1 MTVQNT
7 TVKDIYVGNGATTKF
22 PITFQMTDHPEYIKV
37 YITGD
42 DSVAV
47 ETENFSVDLGAK
59 TVTYPA
65 NGDPLPDGHKITI
78 YRELP
83 LYQLMN
89 LVNQGP
95 FFAENIELSFDDLTF
110 ICQQLNE
117 KLNRTLS
124 AGIDVSNFNNTFPVK
139 AGMSFRIND
148 AGDGLVLTEDPA
160 RVLPLAKDVLE
171 QTKQVKESAVNET
184 TNIKN
189 TAIEELTAIKDAAV
203 NETTEI
209 KDEAVAAKN
218 TAVGAAAT
226 AAEDAVN
233 NVQTLLDEK
242 VAAAENA
249 KSAAVS
255 SAESALASKNAA
267 AASQSSAAASA
278 ETAQASAES
287 ASSSA
292 NAALASKN
300 AALTSENN
308 AKASE
313 TKSAKSEENAKAAET
328 AAENSKKS
336 ASDSASAASS
346 SAESALE
353 SKTLA
358 AASANSASASKTSA
372 ESSAESAASSA
383 TTATRQADRAQDI
396 ADSLEGL
403 AGITG
408 IATTDEAI
416 AGVVDNKAMTPL
428 KTKEAIEQGTNV
440 FTALNAFRANIIVSN
455 GTAAGSQGQIVLG
468 VKPRTATVQANII
481 SSTTG
486 ALNYNAT
493 ETTGHYFKIGNNI
506 ATTSITSNESETA
519 IFSHNAFEFARITNV
534 GVAKWLGN
542 ANTATKLETARTIN
556 GVAFDG
562 TQDITIEASGGGDV
576 TAAGDNNF
584 TGTNTFNKPITV
596 RDGALA
602 GIGGTIILGTKPN
615 SATTQAKINSTT
627 TGAMY
632 YTATEG
638 LGHFFNVGTA
648 AVATIG
654 GTATT
659 ATLDFLANSILK
671 YSTSSGLRVG
681 GGGTS
686 KIIGFYPEAADNT
699 AGMRLSNQ
707 AEAISTDYSVFSLQN
722 NHNINYANNAALQ
735 VGSFKFLEIDKTT
748 KDLAIMA
755 ETGGKI
761 TLTANAQ
768 GDNTATLDIEGNLS
782 IAQGIIVGSTTN
794 TGIYNG
800 VIRAGNVEN
809 CLYLAGTAEN
819 THFAEPNTGDNV
831 NYQAGANCYQ
841 INCSVNNPSS
851 FNMNISTMKFK
862 TSFTDEPHMW
872 KTLTI
877 FLSVGATVPAVT
889 WRFPTGSA
897 VYYPKGV
904 APTLTANAN
913 NIINV
918 IAIVD
923 YTGSFTIQ
931 VCDTVVLPYSG

>member
-124 AGIDVSNFNNTFPVK
+124 VGIDVSNFNNTFPVK

-218 TAVGAAAT
+218 TAVEAATT
-226 AAEDAVN
+226 AAEDAAQKTVEN
-233 NVQTLLDEK
+233 ITAEIDSK
-242 VAAAENA
+242 VAAAED
-249 KSAAVS
+249 
-255 SAESALASKNAA
+255 SKKAA
-267 AASQSSAAASA
+267 AQSASSAADSMAA
-278 ETAQASAES
+278 AQT
-287 ASSSA
+287 
-292 NAALASKN
+292 SK
-300 AALTSENN
+300 E
-308 AKASE
+308 
-313 TKSAKSEENAKAAET
+313 AAE
-328 AAENSKKS
+328 
-336 ASDSASAASS
+336 
-346 SAESALE
+346 
-353 SKTLA
+353 
-358 AASANSASASKTSA
+358 ASANSAS
-372 ESSAESAASSA
+372 SSA
-383 TTATRQADRAQDI
+383 TTATEQADRAQGI

-416 AGVVDNKAMTPL
+416 AGVVDTKAMTPL

-440 FTALNAFRANIIVSN
+440 FTALNTFRANIAVSS
-455 GTAAGSQGQIVLG
+455 GTTAGSQGQIILG
-468 VKPRTATVQANII
+468 NKPQSATVQANII

-486 ALNYNAT
+486 ALNYIAT
-493 ETTGHYFKIGNNI
+493 ENAGHYFRIGKNT
-506 ATTSITSNESETA
+506 ASTSITTNDSETA
-519 IFSHNAFEFARITNV
+519 ILSHNAFEFARITNV

-562 TQDITIEASGGGDV
+562 TKDITIY
-576 TAAGDNNF
+576 N
-584 TGTNTFNKPITV
+584 
-596 RDGALA
+596 
-602 GIGGTIILGTKPN
+602 
-615 SATTQAKINSTT
+615 
-627 TGAMY
+627 
-632 YTATEG
+632 TEG
-638 LGHFFNVGTA
+638 HLVFPNGAEFW
-648 AVATIG
+648 IG
-654 GTATT
+654 
-659 ATLDFLANSILK
+659 
-671 YSTSSGLRVG
+671 
-681 GGGTS
+681 
-686 KIIGFYPEAADNT
+686 
-699 AGMRLSNQ
+699 
-707 AEAISTDYSVFSLQN
+707 
-722 NHNINYANNAALQ
+722 
-735 VGSFKFLEIDKTT
+735 
-748 KDLAIMA
+748 
-755 ETGGKI
+755 
-761 TLTANAQ
+761 
-768 GDNTATLDIEGNLS
+768 
-782 IAQGIIVGSTTN
+782 
-794 TGIYNG
+794 
-800 VIRAGNVEN
+800 
-809 CLYLAGTAEN
+809 
-819 THFAEPNTGDNV
+819 
-831 NYQAGANCYQ
+831 
-841 INCSVNNPSS
+841 
-851 FNMNISTMKFK
+851 
-862 TSFTDEPHMW
+862 
-872 KTLTI
+872 
-877 FLSVGATVPAVT
+877 
-889 WRFPTGSA
+889 
-897 VYYPKGV
+897 
-904 APTLTANAN
+904 
-913 NIINV
+913 
-918 IAIVD
+918 
-923 YTGSFTIQ
+923 
-931 VCDTVVLPYSG
+931 

>member
-7 TVKDIYVGNGATTKF
+7 IVKDIYVGNGATTKF

-65 NGDPLPDGHKITI
+65 NGYPLPDGHKITI

-189 TAIEELTAIKDAAV
+189 TAIEELTAIKNAAV

-218 TAVGAAAT
+218 TAVKAAAT

-249 KSAAVS
+249 KSVAVS

-292 NAALASKN
+292 DAALASKN

-383 TTATRQADRAQDI
+383 TTATRQADRAQGI

-408 IATTDEAI
+408 IATTEEAI
-416 AGVVDNKAMTPL
+416 AGESDTKAMTPL
-428 KTKEAIEQGTNV
+428 KTKEAINEQTQNKADLVDGKVPKDQLPSSVYIPANSNLDLYLETGNYYSP
-440 FTALNAFRANIIVSN
+440 TDLEAATILNAPLKTSFFLYVDQATELNSNQVIIHYPFNGRVFVRLYYAGAWSEWSELGGANIGDIFYRPFLMPGYVKAN
-455 GTAAGSQGQIVLG
+455 G
-468 VKPRTATVQANII
+468 ATVI
-481 SSTTG
+481 
-486 ALNYNAT
+486 
-493 ETTGHYFKIGNNI
+493 
-506 ATTSITSNESETA
+506 
-519 IFSHNAFEFARITNV
+519 R
-534 GVAKWLGN
+534 
-542 ANTATKLETARTIN
+542 
-556 GVAFDG
+556 
-562 TQDITIEASGGGDV
+562 
-576 TAAGDNNF
+576 
-584 TGTNTFNKPITV
+584 
-596 RDGALA
+596 
-602 GIGGTIILGTKPN
+602 
-615 SATTQAKINSTT
+615 
-627 TGAMY
+627 
-632 YTATEG
+632 
-638 LGHFFNVGTA
+638 
-648 AVATIG
+648 
-654 GTATT
+654 
-659 ATLDFLANSILK
+659 
-671 YSTSSGLRVG
+671 
-681 GGGTS
+681 
-686 KIIGFYPEAADNT
+686 
-699 AGMRLSNQ
+699 
-707 AEAISTDYSVFSLQN
+707 TDYPNLVT
-722 NHNINYANNAALQ
+722 YANNNNLWTSDPYIEPWKFGVGDGNTTMILPNYLNRVLQGGDSPAVLAAGLPNIQ
-735 VGSFKFLEIDKTT
+735 G
-748 KDLAIMA
+748 
-755 ETGGKI
+755 
-761 TLTANAQ
+761 TLTGLAYRNNYYGVGTGVFSTSRSGGQSAL
-768 GDNTATLDIEGNLS
+768 TLD
-782 IAQGIIVGSTTN
+782 
-794 TGIYNG
+794 
-800 VIRAGNVEN
+800 
-809 CLYLAGTAEN
+809 
-819 THFAEPNTGDNV
+819 
-831 NYQAGANCYQ
+831 
-841 INCSVNNPSS
+841 
-851 FNMNISTMKFK
+851 
-862 TSFTDEPHMW
+862 
-872 KTLTI
+872 
-877 FLSVGATVPAVT
+877 
-889 WRFPTGSA
+889 
-897 VYYPKGV
+897 GV
-904 APTLTANAN
+904 ANDLINFNATN
-913 NIINV
+913 SNSIYGASNTV
-918 IAIVD
+918 QPPAIVLIPQIK
-923 YTGSFTIQ
+923 Y
-931 VCDTVVLPYSG
+931 

>member
-148 AGDGLVLTEDPA
+148 AGDELVLTEDPA

-300 AALTSENN
+300 AALASENN

-428 KTKEAIEQGTNV
+428 KTKKAIEQGTNV
-440 FTALNAFRANIIVSN
+440 FTALNTFRANIIVSN
-455 GTAAGSQGQIVLG
+455 GSAAGSSGNINFG
-468 VKPRTATVQANII
+468 ISPTNETVQARIGTDNLGGLFYRASTNQPHIFRVGTNNDVFVI
-481 SSTTG
+481 RDDDTKVAFSS
-486 ALNYNAT
+486 
-493 ETTGHYFKIGNNI
+493 NNI
-506 ATTSITSNESETA
+506 PFATVT
-519 IFSHNAFEFARITNV
+519 HN

-562 TQDITIEASGGGDV
+562 TKNIIVDSNPV
-576 TAAGDNNF
+576 
-584 TGTNTFNKPITV
+584 
-596 RDGALA
+596 
-602 GIGGTIILGTKPN
+602 GTII
-615 SATTQAKINSTT
+615 AVAY
-627 TGAMY
+627 TGVP
-632 YTATEG
+632 EG
-638 LGHFFNVGTA
+638 YMHCNGA
-648 AVATIG
+648 AVSR
-654 GTATT
+654 TT
-659 ATLDFLANSILK
+659 YANLF
-671 YSTSSGLRVG
+671 
-681 GGGTS
+681 S
-686 KIIGFYPEAADNT
+686 KIGTIYG
-699 AGMRLSNQ
+699 AG
-707 AEAISTDYSVFSLQN
+707 D
-722 NHNINYANNAALQ
+722 
-735 VGSFKFLEIDKTT
+735 
-748 KDLAIMA
+748 
-755 ETGGKI
+755 
-761 TLTANAQ
+761 
-768 GDNTATLDIEGNLS
+768 
-782 IAQGIIVGSTTN
+782 GSTTFNLPN
-794 TGIYNG
+794 TVARFLEGG
-800 VIRAGNVEN
+800 AG
-809 CLYLAGTAEN
+809 AGTYYEAGL
-819 THFAEPNTGDNV
+819 PNITG
-831 NYQAGANCYQ
+831 
-841 INCSVNNPSS
+841 
-851 FNMNISTMKFK
+851 NISAFK
-862 TSFTDEPHMW
+862 ASISGAFVGSNNTNRYDGWNDNEDEYAVSTSFDASRSNS
-872 KTLTI
+872 I
-877 FLSVGATVPAVT
+877 YGASTTVQPPAMT
-889 WRFPTGSA
+889 
-897 VYYPKGV
+897 
-904 APTLTANAN
+904 
-913 NIINV
+913 V
-918 IAIVD
+918 IYCIK
-923 YTGSFTIQ
+923 Y
-931 VCDTVVLPYSG
+931 

>member
-148 AGDGLVLTEDPA
+148 AGDELVLTEDPA

-218 TAVGAAAT
+218 TAVEAAAT

-313 TKSAKSEENAKAAET
+313 TKSAKSEENAKAAEI

-403 AGITG
+403 DGITG

-428 KTKEAIEQGTNV
+428 KTKEAIKAQVPIQT
-440 FTALNAFRANIIVSN
+440 IIDSIYIV
-455 GTAAGSQGQIVLG
+455 GQIVEYASNVNPNDLYPWQTWEQIKDVFTLASGDKYSIGQTGG
-468 VKPRTATVQANII
+468 VSTVTLTVAQIPEHIHTASVQNASLTGRINGSANSSNGYNNNPLSGSGVFSGSGAINGYGEGGEWNSGTATWAGLNFGGTHNHDI
-481 SSTTG
+481 SI
-486 ALNYNAT
+486 
-493 ETTGHYFKIGNNI
+493 ETTGGGEAHNNMPPYLVTI
-506 ATTSITSNESETA
+506 KWKRTA
-519 IFSHNAFEFARITNV
+519 
-534 GVAKWLGN
+534 
-542 ANTATKLETARTIN
+542 
-556 GVAFDG
+556 
-562 TQDITIEASGGGDV
+562 
-576 TAAGDNNF
+576 
-584 TGTNTFNKPITV
+584 
-596 RDGALA
+596 
-602 GIGGTIILGTKPN
+602 
-615 SATTQAKINSTT
+615 
-627 TGAMY
+627 
-632 YTATEG
+632 
-638 LGHFFNVGTA
+638 
-648 AVATIG
+648 
-654 GTATT
+654 
-659 ATLDFLANSILK
+659 
-671 YSTSSGLRVG
+671 
-681 GGGTS
+681 
-686 KIIGFYPEAADNT
+686 
-699 AGMRLSNQ
+699 
-707 AEAISTDYSVFSLQN
+707 
-722 NHNINYANNAALQ
+722 
-735 VGSFKFLEIDKTT
+735 
-748 KDLAIMA
+748 
-755 ETGGKI
+755 
-761 TLTANAQ
+761 
-768 GDNTATLDIEGNLS
+768 
-782 IAQGIIVGSTTN
+782 
-794 TGIYNG
+794 
-800 VIRAGNVEN
+800 
-809 CLYLAGTAEN
+809 
-819 THFAEPNTGDNV
+819 
-831 NYQAGANCYQ
+831 
-841 INCSVNNPSS
+841 
-851 FNMNISTMKFK
+851 
-862 TSFTDEPHMW
+862 
-872 KTLTI
+872 
-877 FLSVGATVPAVT
+877 
-889 WRFPTGSA
+889 
-897 VYYPKGV
+897 
-904 APTLTANAN
+904 
-913 NIINV
+913 
-918 IAIVD
+918 
-923 YTGSFTIQ
+923 
-931 VCDTVVLPYSG
+931 

>member
-65 NGDPLPDGHKITI
+65 NGDPLPEGHKITI

-95 FFAENIELSFDDLTF
+95 FFAENIELSFDDLIF

-218 TAVGAAAT
+218 TAVEAAAT

-383 TTATRQADRAQDI
+383 TTATREADRAQDI

-486 ALNYNAT
+486 ALKYNAT
-493 ETTGHYFKIGNNI
+493 ETTGHYFKIGKNI

-519 IFSHNAFEFARITNV
+519 IFSHNDFEFARITNV

-542 ANTATKLETARTIN
+542 ANTATKLETSRTIN

-562 TQDITIEASGGGDV
+562 TKDIIVDSNPV
-576 TAAGDNNF
+576 
-584 TGTNTFNKPITV
+584 
-596 RDGALA
+596 
-602 GIGGTIILGTKPN
+602 GTII
-615 SATTQAKINSTT
+615 AVAY
-627 TGAMY
+627 TGVP
-632 YTATEG
+632 EG
-638 LGHFFNVGTA
+638 YMHCNGA
-648 AVATIG
+648 AVNRTTYVNLFNKIG
-654 GTATT
+654 TT
-659 ATLDFLANSILK
+659 
-671 YSTSSGLRVG
+671 YG
-681 GGGTS
+681 
-686 KIIGFYPEAADNT
+686 
-699 AGMRLSNQ
+699 AG
-707 AEAISTDYSVFSLQN
+707 D
-722 NHNINYANNAALQ
+722 
-735 VGSFKFLEIDKTT
+735 
-748 KDLAIMA
+748 
-755 ETGGKI
+755 
-761 TLTANAQ
+761 
-768 GDNTATLDIEGNLS
+768 
-782 IAQGIIVGSTTN
+782 GSTTFNLPN
-794 TGIYNG
+794 TVARFLEGGIG
-800 VIRAGNVEN
+800 
-809 CLYLAGTAEN
+809 AGTYYEAGL
-819 THFAEPNTGDNV
+819 PNITG
-831 NYQAGANCYQ
+831 
-841 INCSVNNPSS
+841 
-851 FNMNISTMKFK
+851 NISAFK
-862 TSFTDEPHMW
+862 SSISGAFVGSNNTNRYDGWNDNEDEYAVSTSFDASRSNS
-872 KTLTI
+872 I
-877 FLSVGATVPAVT
+877 YGASTTVQPPAMT
-889 WRFPTGSA
+889 
-897 VYYPKGV
+897 
-904 APTLTANAN
+904 
-913 NIINV
+913 V
-918 IAIVD
+918 IYCIK
-923 YTGSFTIQ
+923 Y
-931 VCDTVVLPYSG
+931 

>member
-65 NGDPLPDGHKITI
+65 NGYPLPDGHKITI

-83 LYQLMN
+83 LYQRMN

-189 TAIEELTAIKDAAV
+189 TAIEELTAIKNAAV

-218 TAVGAAAT
+218 TAVKAAAT

-249 KSAAVS
+249 KSVAVS

-292 NAALASKN
+292 DAALASKN

-416 AGVVDNKAMTPL
+416 AGIVDNKAMTPL
-428 KTKEAIEQGTNV
+428 KTKEAIKAQVPIQTIIDSIYIVGQIVEYASNVNPNDLYPWQTWEQIKDV
-440 FTALNAFRANIIVSN
+440 FTLASGDKYSIGQTGGVSTVILTVAQIPKHIHTASVQNASLTGRINGSANSSNGYNNNPLSGSGVFSGSGAINGYGEGGEWNN
-455 GTAAGSQGQIVLG
+455 GTATWAGLNFGG
-468 VKPRTATVQANII
+468 THNHDI
-481 SSTTG
+481 SI
-486 ALNYNAT
+486 
-493 ETTGHYFKIGNNI
+493 ETTGGGEAHNNMPPYLVTI
-506 ATTSITSNESETA
+506 KWKRTA
-519 IFSHNAFEFARITNV
+519 
-534 GVAKWLGN
+534 
-542 ANTATKLETARTIN
+542 
-556 GVAFDG
+556 
-562 TQDITIEASGGGDV
+562 
-576 TAAGDNNF
+576 
-584 TGTNTFNKPITV
+584 
-596 RDGALA
+596 
-602 GIGGTIILGTKPN
+602 
-615 SATTQAKINSTT
+615 
-627 TGAMY
+627 
-632 YTATEG
+632 
-638 LGHFFNVGTA
+638 
-648 AVATIG
+648 
-654 GTATT
+654 
-659 ATLDFLANSILK
+659 
-671 YSTSSGLRVG
+671 
-681 GGGTS
+681 
-686 KIIGFYPEAADNT
+686 
-699 AGMRLSNQ
+699 
-707 AEAISTDYSVFSLQN
+707 
-722 NHNINYANNAALQ
+722 
-735 VGSFKFLEIDKTT
+735 
-748 KDLAIMA
+748 
-755 ETGGKI
+755 
-761 TLTANAQ
+761 
-768 GDNTATLDIEGNLS
+768 
-782 IAQGIIVGSTTN
+782 
-794 TGIYNG
+794 
-800 VIRAGNVEN
+800 
-809 CLYLAGTAEN
+809 
-819 THFAEPNTGDNV
+819 
-831 NYQAGANCYQ
+831 
-841 INCSVNNPSS
+841 
-851 FNMNISTMKFK
+851 
-862 TSFTDEPHMW
+862 
-872 KTLTI
+872 
-877 FLSVGATVPAVT
+877 
-889 WRFPTGSA
+889 
-897 VYYPKGV
+897 
-904 APTLTANAN
+904 
-913 NIINV
+913 
-918 IAIVD
+918 
-923 YTGSFTIQ
+923 
-931 VCDTVVLPYSG
+931 

>member
-7 TVKDIYVGNGATTKF
+7 IVKDIYVGNGATTKF

-65 NGDPLPDGHKITI
+65 NGYPLPDGHKITI

-189 TAIEELTAIKDAAV
+189 TAIEELTAIKNAAV

-218 TAVGAAAT
+218 TAVEAAAT

-249 KSAAVS
+249 KSVAVS

-292 NAALASKN
+292 DAALASKN

-313 TKSAKSEENAKAAET
+313 TKSAKSEESAKAAET

-408 IATTDEAI
+408 IATTEEAI
-416 AGVVDNKAMTPL
+416 AGESDTKAMTPL
-428 KTKEAIEQGTNV
+428 KTKEAIKAQVPIQT
-440 FTALNAFRANIIVSN
+440 IIDSIYIV
-455 GTAAGSQGQIVLG
+455 GQIVEYASNVNPNDLYPWQTWEQIKDVFTLASGDKYSIGQTGG
-468 VKPRTATVQANII
+468 VSTVTLTVAQIPEHIHTASVQNASLTGRINGSANSSNGYNNNPLSGSGVFSGSGAINGYGEGGEWNSGTATWAGLNFGGTHNHDI
-481 SSTTG
+481 SI
-486 ALNYNAT
+486 
-493 ETTGHYFKIGNNI
+493 ETTGGGEAHNNMPPYLVTI
-506 ATTSITSNESETA
+506 KWKRTA
-519 IFSHNAFEFARITNV
+519 
-534 GVAKWLGN
+534 
-542 ANTATKLETARTIN
+542 
-556 GVAFDG
+556 
-562 TQDITIEASGGGDV
+562 
-576 TAAGDNNF
+576 
-584 TGTNTFNKPITV
+584 
-596 RDGALA
+596 
-602 GIGGTIILGTKPN
+602 
-615 SATTQAKINSTT
+615 
-627 TGAMY
+627 
-632 YTATEG
+632 
-638 LGHFFNVGTA
+638 
-648 AVATIG
+648 
-654 GTATT
+654 
-659 ATLDFLANSILK
+659 
-671 YSTSSGLRVG
+671 
-681 GGGTS
+681 
-686 KIIGFYPEAADNT
+686 
-699 AGMRLSNQ
+699 
-707 AEAISTDYSVFSLQN
+707 
-722 NHNINYANNAALQ
+722 
-735 VGSFKFLEIDKTT
+735 
-748 KDLAIMA
+748 
-755 ETGGKI
+755 
-761 TLTANAQ
+761 
-768 GDNTATLDIEGNLS
+768 
-782 IAQGIIVGSTTN
+782 
-794 TGIYNG
+794 
-800 VIRAGNVEN
+800 
-809 CLYLAGTAEN
+809 
-819 THFAEPNTGDNV
+819 
-831 NYQAGANCYQ
+831 
-841 INCSVNNPSS
+841 
-851 FNMNISTMKFK
+851 
-862 TSFTDEPHMW
+862 
-872 KTLTI
+872 
-877 FLSVGATVPAVT
+877 
-889 WRFPTGSA
+889 
-897 VYYPKGV
+897 
-904 APTLTANAN
+904 
-913 NIINV
+913 
-918 IAIVD
+918 
-923 YTGSFTIQ
+923 
-931 VCDTVVLPYSG
+931 

>member
-218 TAVGAAAT
+218 TAVEAATT
-226 AAEDAVN
+226 AAEDAAQKTVEN
-233 NVQTLLDEK
+233 ITAEIDSK
-242 VAAAENA
+242 VAAAED
-249 KSAAVS
+249 
-255 SAESALASKNAA
+255 SKKAA
-267 AASQSSAAASA
+267 AQSASSAADSMAA
-278 ETAQASAES
+278 AQT
-287 ASSSA
+287 
-292 NAALASKN
+292 SK
-300 AALTSENN
+300 E
-308 AKASE
+308 
-313 TKSAKSEENAKAAET
+313 AAE
-328 AAENSKKS
+328 
-336 ASDSASAASS
+336 
-346 SAESALE
+346 
-353 SKTLA
+353 
-358 AASANSASASKTSA
+358 ASANSAS
-372 ESSAESAASSA
+372 SSA
-383 TTATRQADRAQDI
+383 TTATEQADRAQGI

-416 AGVVDNKAMTPL
+416 AGVVDTKAMTPL

-440 FTALNAFRANIIVSN
+440 FTALNTFRANIAVSS
-455 GTAAGSQGQIVLG
+455 GTTAGSQGQIILG
-468 VKPRTATVQANII
+468 NKPQSATVQANII

-486 ALNYNAT
+486 ALNYIAT
-493 ETTGHYFKIGNNI
+493 ENAGHYFRIGKNT
-506 ATTSITSNESETA
+506 ASTSITTNDSETA
-519 IFSHNAFEFARITNV
+519 ILSHNAFEFARITNV

-562 TQDITIEASGGGDV
+562 TKDITIY
-576 TAAGDNNF
+576 N
-584 TGTNTFNKPITV
+584 
-596 RDGALA
+596 
-602 GIGGTIILGTKPN
+602 
-615 SATTQAKINSTT
+615 
-627 TGAMY
+627 
-632 YTATEG
+632 TEG
-638 LGHFFNVGTA
+638 HLVFPNGAEFW
-648 AVATIG
+648 IG
-654 GTATT
+654 
-659 ATLDFLANSILK
+659 
-671 YSTSSGLRVG
+671 
-681 GGGTS
+681 
-686 KIIGFYPEAADNT
+686 
-699 AGMRLSNQ
+699 
-707 AEAISTDYSVFSLQN
+707 
-722 NHNINYANNAALQ
+722 
-735 VGSFKFLEIDKTT
+735 
-748 KDLAIMA
+748 
-755 ETGGKI
+755 
-761 TLTANAQ
+761 
-768 GDNTATLDIEGNLS
+768 
-782 IAQGIIVGSTTN
+782 
-794 TGIYNG
+794 
-800 VIRAGNVEN
+800 
-809 CLYLAGTAEN
+809 
-819 THFAEPNTGDNV
+819 
-831 NYQAGANCYQ
+831 
-841 INCSVNNPSS
+841 
-851 FNMNISTMKFK
+851 
-862 TSFTDEPHMW
+862 
-872 KTLTI
+872 
-877 FLSVGATVPAVT
+877 
-889 WRFPTGSA
+889 
-897 VYYPKGV
+897 
-904 APTLTANAN
+904 
-913 NIINV
+913 
-918 IAIVD
+918 
-923 YTGSFTIQ
+923 
-931 VCDTVVLPYSG
+931 

>member
-218 TAVGAAAT
+218 TAVEAAAT

-292 NAALASKN
+292 DAALASKN

-408 IATTDEAI
+408 IATTEEAI
-416 AGVVDNKAMTPL
+416 DGVVDNKAMTPL

-440 FTALNAFRANIIVSN
+440 FKALNTFRANIIVSN
-455 GTAAGSQGQIVLG
+455 GTAAGSSGNINFG
-468 VKPRTATVQANII
+468 ISPTNETVQARIGTDNLGGLFYHASTNQPHVFRVGTNNNVFVIRDDNTKVAF
-481 SSTTG
+481 SS
-486 ALNYNAT
+486 NNNFFAT
-493 ETTGHYFKIGNNI
+493 VTHD
-506 ATTSITSNESETA
+506 
-519 IFSHNAFEFARITNV
+519 

-542 ANTATKLETARTIN
+542 ANTATKLKTSRTIN

-562 TQDITIEASGGGDV
+562 TKDIIVDSNPV
-576 TAAGDNNF
+576 
-584 TGTNTFNKPITV
+584 
-596 RDGALA
+596 
-602 GIGGTIILGTKPN
+602 GTII
-615 SATTQAKINSTT
+615 AVAY
-627 TGAMY
+627 TGVP
-632 YTATEG
+632 EG
-638 LGHFFNVGTA
+638 YMHCNGA
-648 AVATIG
+648 AVNRTTYVNLFNKIG
-654 GTATT
+654 T
-659 ATLDFLANSILK
+659 
-671 YSTSSGLRVG
+671 
-681 GGGTS
+681 
-686 KIIGFYPEAADNT
+686 FYG
-699 AGMRLSNQ
+699 AG
-707 AEAISTDYSVFSLQN
+707 D
-722 NHNINYANNAALQ
+722 
-735 VGSFKFLEIDKTT
+735 
-748 KDLAIMA
+748 
-755 ETGGKI
+755 
-761 TLTANAQ
+761 
-768 GDNTATLDIEGNLS
+768 
-782 IAQGIIVGSTTN
+782 GSTTFNLPN
-794 TGIYNG
+794 TVARFLEGGIG
-800 VIRAGNVEN
+800 
-809 CLYLAGTAEN
+809 AGTYYEAGL
-819 THFAEPNTGDNV
+819 PNITG
-831 NYQAGANCYQ
+831 
-841 INCSVNNPSS
+841 
-851 FNMNISTMKFK
+851 NISAFK
-862 TSFTDEPHMW
+862 SSISGAFVGSNNTNRYDGWNDNEDEYAVSTSFDASRSNR
-872 KTLTI
+872 I
-877 FLSVGATVPAVT
+877 YGASTTVQPPAMT
-889 WRFPTGSA
+889 
-897 VYYPKGV
+897 
-904 APTLTANAN
+904 
-913 NIINV
+913 V
-918 IAIVD
+918 IYCIK
-923 YTGSFTIQ
+923 Y
-931 VCDTVVLPYSG
+931 

>member
-267 AASQSSAAASA
+267 AASQSSAATSA

-383 TTATRQADRAQDI
+383 TTATRQADRAKDI

-408 IATTDEAI
+408 IATTEEAI
-416 AGVVDNKAMTPL
+416 AGESDTKAMTPL
-428 KTKEAIEQGTNV
+428 KTKEAIKAQVPIQT
-440 FTALNAFRANIIVSN
+440 IIDSIYIV
-455 GTAAGSQGQIVLG
+455 GQIVEYASNVNPNDLYPWQTWEQIKDVFTLASGDKYSIGQTGG
-468 VKPRTATVQANII
+468 VSTVTLTVAQIPEHIHTASVQNASLTGRINGSANSSNGYNNNPLSGSGVFSGSGAINGYGEGGEWNSGTATWAGLNFGGTHNHDI
-481 SSTTG
+481 SI
-486 ALNYNAT
+486 
-493 ETTGHYFKIGNNI
+493 ETTGGGEAHNNMPPYLVTI
-506 ATTSITSNESETA
+506 KWKRTA
-519 IFSHNAFEFARITNV
+519 
-534 GVAKWLGN
+534 
-542 ANTATKLETARTIN
+542 
-556 GVAFDG
+556 
-562 TQDITIEASGGGDV
+562 
-576 TAAGDNNF
+576 
-584 TGTNTFNKPITV
+584 
-596 RDGALA
+596 
-602 GIGGTIILGTKPN
+602 
-615 SATTQAKINSTT
+615 
-627 TGAMY
+627 
-632 YTATEG
+632 
-638 LGHFFNVGTA
+638 
-648 AVATIG
+648 
-654 GTATT
+654 
-659 ATLDFLANSILK
+659 
-671 YSTSSGLRVG
+671 
-681 GGGTS
+681 
-686 KIIGFYPEAADNT
+686 
-699 AGMRLSNQ
+699 
-707 AEAISTDYSVFSLQN
+707 
-722 NHNINYANNAALQ
+722 
-735 VGSFKFLEIDKTT
+735 
-748 KDLAIMA
+748 
-755 ETGGKI
+755 
-761 TLTANAQ
+761 
-768 GDNTATLDIEGNLS
+768 
-782 IAQGIIVGSTTN
+782 
-794 TGIYNG
+794 
-800 VIRAGNVEN
+800 
-809 CLYLAGTAEN
+809 
-819 THFAEPNTGDNV
+819 
-831 NYQAGANCYQ
+831 
-841 INCSVNNPSS
+841 
-851 FNMNISTMKFK
+851 
-862 TSFTDEPHMW
+862 
-872 KTLTI
+872 
-877 FLSVGATVPAVT
+877 
-889 WRFPTGSA
+889 
-897 VYYPKGV
+897 
-904 APTLTANAN
+904 
-913 NIINV
+913 
-918 IAIVD
+918 
-923 YTGSFTIQ
+923 
-931 VCDTVVLPYSG
+931 

>member
-22 PITFQMTDHPEYIKV
+22 PITFQMTNHPEYIKV

-117 KLNRTLS
+117 NLNRTLS

-218 TAVGAAAT
+218 TAVEAAAT

-383 TTATRQADRAQDI
+383 TTATRQADRAQGI

-428 KTKEAIEQGTNV
+428 KVKSAIEAQVPIQKIINLIYPVGSIYTSVNSTSPADLFGGTWDAMPAGRVLLAQGT
-440 FTALNAFRANIIVSN
+440 SEW
-455 GTAAGSQGQIVLG
+455 GGEYKAGSTGGTEAETLTIKQI
-468 VKPRTATVQANII
+468 PSHNHNATTN
-481 SSTTG
+481 STG
-486 ALNYNAT
+486 AHT
-493 ETTGHYFKIGNNI
+493 HNI
-506 ATTSITSNESETA
+506 T
-519 IFSHNAFEFARITNV
+519 V
-534 GVAKWLGN
+534 GYDVS
-542 ANTATKLETARTIN
+542 
-556 GVAFDG
+556 DG
-562 TQDITIEASGGGDV
+562 TGWGKYLPGSNNTLTTNSTGTHSHTVNISNSGGGESH
-576 TAAGDNNF
+576 NNMQ
-584 TGTNTFNKPITV
+584 PYI
-596 RDGALA
+596 
-602 GIGGTIILGTKPN
+602 
-615 SATTQAKINSTT
+615 
-627 TGAMY
+627 
-632 YTATEG
+632 
-638 LGHFFNVGTA
+638 
-648 AVATIG
+648 
-654 GTATT
+654 
-659 ATLDFLANSILK
+659 
-671 YSTSSGLRVG
+671 
-681 GGGTS
+681 
-686 KIIGFYPEAADNT
+686 
-699 AGMRLSNQ
+699 
-707 AEAISTDYSVFSLQN
+707 
-722 NHNINYANNAALQ
+722 
-735 VGSFKFLEIDKTT
+735 
-748 KDLAIMA
+748 
-755 ETGGKI
+755 
-761 TLTANAQ
+761 
-768 GDNTATLDIEGNLS
+768 
-782 IAQGIIVGSTTN
+782 
-794 TGIYNG
+794 
-800 VIRAGNVEN
+800 
-809 CLYLAGTAEN
+809 
-819 THFAEPNTGDNV
+819 
-831 NYQAGANCYQ
+831 
-841 INCSVNNPSS
+841 
-851 FNMNISTMKFK
+851 
-862 TSFTDEPHMW
+862 
-872 KTLTI
+872 
-877 FLSVGATVPAVT
+877 
-889 WRFPTGSA
+889 A
-897 VYYPKGV
+897 VYIWMR
-904 APTLTANAN
+904 TA
-913 NIINV
+913 
-918 IAIVD
+918 
-923 YTGSFTIQ
+923 
-931 VCDTVVLPYSG
+931 

>member
-22 PITFQMTDHPEYIKV
+22 PITFQMTDQPEYIKV

-65 NGDPLPDGHKITI
+65 NGDPLPEGHKITI

-95 FFAENIELSFDDLTF
+95 FFAENIELSFDDLIF

-218 TAVGAAAT
+218 TAVEAAAT

-383 TTATRQADRAQDI
+383 TTATREADRAQDI

-408 IATTDEAI
+408 LATTDEAI

-542 ANTATKLETARTIN
+542 ANTATKLETSRTIN
-556 GVAFDG
+556 GVAFNG
-562 TQDITIEASGGGDV
+562 TKDIIVDSNPV
-576 TAAGDNNF
+576 
-584 TGTNTFNKPITV
+584 
-596 RDGALA
+596 
-602 GIGGTIILGTKPN
+602 GTII
-615 SATTQAKINSTT
+615 AVAY
-627 TGAMY
+627 TGVP
-632 YTATEG
+632 EG
-638 LGHFFNVGTA
+638 YMHCNGA
-648 AVATIG
+648 AVNRTTYVNLFNKIG
-654 GTATT
+654 TT
-659 ATLDFLANSILK
+659 
-671 YSTSSGLRVG
+671 YG
-681 GGGTS
+681 
-686 KIIGFYPEAADNT
+686 
-699 AGMRLSNQ
+699 AG
-707 AEAISTDYSVFSLQN
+707 D
-722 NHNINYANNAALQ
+722 
-735 VGSFKFLEIDKTT
+735 
-748 KDLAIMA
+748 
-755 ETGGKI
+755 
-761 TLTANAQ
+761 
-768 GDNTATLDIEGNLS
+768 
-782 IAQGIIVGSTTN
+782 GSTTFNLPN
-794 TGIYNG
+794 TVARFLEGGIG
-800 VIRAGNVEN
+800 
-809 CLYLAGTAEN
+809 AGTYYEAGL
-819 THFAEPNTGDNV
+819 PNITG
-831 NYQAGANCYQ
+831 
-841 INCSVNNPSS
+841 
-851 FNMNISTMKFK
+851 NISAFK
-862 TSFTDEPHMW
+862 SSISGAFVGSNNTNRYDGWDDNEDEYAVSTSFDASRSNS
-872 KTLTI
+872 I
-877 FLSVGATVPAVT
+877 YGASTTVQPPAMT
-889 WRFPTGSA
+889 
-897 VYYPKGV
+897 
-904 APTLTANAN
+904 
-913 NIINV
+913 V
-918 IAIVD
+918 IYCIK
-923 YTGSFTIQ
+923 Y
-931 VCDTVVLPYSG
+931 

>member
-37 YITGD
+37 YIIGD

-171 QTKQVKESAVNET
+171 KTKQVKESAVNET

-189 TAIEELTAIKDAAV
+189 TAIEELTAIKDATV
-203 NETTEI
+203 NETTKI

-218 TAVGAAAT
+218 TAVEAAAT

-233 NVQTLLDEK
+233 NIQTLLDEK

-249 KSAAVS
+249 KSVAVS

-292 NAALASKN
+292 NAAL
-300 AALTSENN
+300 TSENN

-313 TKSAKSEENAKAAET
+313 TKSAKSEENAKASET

-383 TTATRQADRAQDI
+383 TTATRQADRAQGI

-408 IATTDEAI
+408 IATTEEAI
-416 AGVVDNKAMTPL
+416 AGESDTKAMTPL

-440 FTALNAFRANIIVSN
+440 FTALNTFRANIAVSN
-455 GTAAGSQGQIVLG
+455 GTTAGSQGQVFLG
-468 VKPRTATVQANII
+468 VKPGTAIVQANII

-486 ALNYNAT
+486 ALNYIAT
-493 ETTGHYFKIGNNI
+493 ENTGHYFKVGNNT
-506 ATTSITSNESETA
+506 ASTSITTNESETA
-519 IFSHNAFEFARITNV
+519 ILSHNAFEFARITNV

-562 TQDITIEASGGGDV
+562 TKDIIVDSNPV
-576 TAAGDNNF
+576 
-584 TGTNTFNKPITV
+584 
-596 RDGALA
+596 
-602 GIGGTIILGTKPN
+602 GTIIAVAYTGVPEGYMHCNGAAVNRTTYVNLFNKIGTTYG
-615 SATTQAKINSTT
+615 AGDGSTT
-627 TGAMY
+627 
-632 YTATEG
+632 
-638 LGHFFNVGTA
+638 FNLPNTVG
-648 AVATIG
+648 
-654 GTATT
+654 
-659 ATLDFLANSILK
+659 
-671 YSTSSGLRVG
+671 
-681 GGGTS
+681 
-686 KIIGFYPEAADNT
+686 
-699 AGMRLSNQ
+699 
-707 AEAISTDYSVFSLQN
+707 
-722 NHNINYANNAALQ
+722 
-735 VGSFKFLEIDKTT
+735 KFLEGGVAAGTYYEAGLPNI
-748 KDLAIMA
+748 
-755 ETGGKI
+755 TG
-761 TLTANAQ
+761 TLTGLAYRNNYYGVGTGVFSTSRSGGQ
-768 GDNTATLDIEGNLS
+768 SSLTLDGVANDLINFNATNSNS
-782 IAQGIIVGSTTN
+782 IYGASTTVQPPAM
-794 TGIYNG
+794 TVIYC
-800 VIRAGNVEN
+800 IK
-809 CLYLAGTAEN
+809 Y
-819 THFAEPNTGDNV
+819 
-831 NYQAGANCYQ
+831 
-841 INCSVNNPSS
+841 
-851 FNMNISTMKFK
+851 
-862 TSFTDEPHMW
+862 
-872 KTLTI
+872 
-877 FLSVGATVPAVT
+877 
-889 WRFPTGSA
+889 
-897 VYYPKGV
+897 
-904 APTLTANAN
+904 
-913 NIINV
+913 
-918 IAIVD
+918 
-923 YTGSFTIQ
+923 
-931 VCDTVVLPYSG
+931 

>member
-189 TAIEELTAIKDAAV
+189 TAIEELTAIKNAAV

-218 TAVGAAAT
+218 TAVEAATT

-249 KSAAVS
+249 KSVAVS
-255 SAESALASKNAA
+255 SAES
-267 AASQSSAAASA
+267 
-278 ETAQASAES
+278 
-287 ASSSA
+287 
-292 NAALASKN
+292 ALASKN

-416 AGVVDNKAMTPL
+416 TGVVDNKAMTPL
-428 KTKEAIEQGTNV
+428 KTKEAVAAQVPEIMQEALQNKADLVDGKVPTNQLPEMDYVPKVGDTEIEGILTATN
-440 FTALNAFRANIIVSN
+440 FKTNNTPLNAVDVCNKKYVDEEISNIDFPS
-455 GTAAGSQGQIVLG
+455 AAPLPTNTDG
-468 VKPRTATVQANII
+468 VGKWTVV
-481 SSTTG
+481 STTLPNG
-486 ALNYNAT
+486 GMWA
-493 ETTGHYFKIGNNI
+493 YFGFY
-506 ATTSITSNESETA
+506 T
-519 IFSHNAFEFARITNV
+519 
-534 GVAKWLGN
+534 
-542 ANTATKLETARTIN
+542 
-556 GVAFDG
+556 D
-562 TQDITIEASGGGDV
+562 SGGGV
-576 TAAGDNNF
+576 NGNAHYAGIAAG
-584 TGTNTFNKPITV
+584 GTTV
-596 RDGALA
+596 
-602 GIGGTIILGTKPN
+602 
-615 SATTQAKINSTT
+615 
-627 TGAMY
+627 
-632 YTATEG
+632 
-638 LGHFFNVGTA
+638 
-648 AVATIG
+648 
-654 GTATT
+654 
-659 ATLDFLANSILK
+659 
-671 YSTSSGLRVG
+671 SSGSWRH
-681 GGGTS
+681 T
-686 KIIGFYPEAADNT
+686 FCW
-699 AGMRLSNQ
+699 R
-707 AEAISTDYSVFSLQN
+707 IS
-722 NHNINYANNAALQ
+722 
-735 VGSFKFLEIDKTT
+735 
-748 KDLAIMA
+748 
-755 ETGGKI
+755 
-761 TLTANAQ
+761 
-768 GDNTATLDIEGNLS
+768 
-782 IAQGIIVGSTTN
+782 
-794 TGIYNG
+794 
-800 VIRAGNVEN
+800 
-809 CLYLAGTAEN
+809 
-819 THFAEPNTGDNV
+819 
-831 NYQAGANCYQ
+831 
-841 INCSVNNPSS
+841 
-851 FNMNISTMKFK
+851 
-862 TSFTDEPHMW
+862 
-872 KTLTI
+872 
-877 FLSVGATVPAVT
+877 
-889 WRFPTGSA
+889 
-897 VYYPKGV
+897 
-904 APTLTANAN
+904 
-913 NIINV
+913 
-918 IAIVD
+918 
-923 YTGSFTIQ
+923 
-931 VCDTVVLPYSG
+931 

>member
-1 MTVQNT
+1 
-7 TVKDIYVGNGATTKF
+7 
-22 PITFQMTDHPEYIKV
+22 
-37 YITGD
+37 
-42 DSVAV
+42 
-47 ETENFSVDLGAK
+47 
-59 TVTYPA
+59 
-65 NGDPLPDGHKITI
+65 
-78 YRELP
+78 
-83 LYQLMN
+83 
-89 LVNQGP
+89 
-95 FFAENIELSFDDLTF
+95 
-110 ICQQLNE
+110 
-117 KLNRTLS
+117 LNRTLS

-218 TAVGAAAT
+218 TAV
-226 AAEDAVN
+226 
-233 NVQTLLDEK
+233 
-242 VAAAENA
+242 
-249 KSAAVS
+249 S

-292 NAALASKN
+292 ESALASKN

-383 TTATRQADRAQDI
+383 TTATREADRAQDI

-403 AGITG
+403 GGITG
-408 IATTDEAI
+408 LATTDEAI

-428 KTKEAIEQGTNV
+428 KTKAAIERGTNV

-455 GTAAGSQGQIVLG
+455 GTTVGSQGQIILG

-493 ETTGHYFKIGNNI
+493 ENTGHYFKIGNNT
-506 ATTSITSNESETA
+506 ATTSITSDESETA
-519 IFSHNAFEFARITNV
+519 IFSHKNFEFARITTA

-542 ANTATKLETARTIN
+542 ANTATKLETSRTIN

-562 TQDITIEASGGGDV
+562 TKDIIVDSDSNPV
-576 TAAGDNNF
+576 
-584 TGTNTFNKPITV
+584 
-596 RDGALA
+596 
-602 GIGGTIILGTKPN
+602 GTII
-615 SATTQAKINSTT
+615 AVAY
-627 TGAMY
+627 TGVP
-632 YTATEG
+632 EG
-638 LGHFFNVGTA
+638 YMHCNGA
-648 AVATIG
+648 AVNRTTYVNLFNKIG
-654 GTATT
+654 TT
-659 ATLDFLANSILK
+659 
-671 YSTSSGLRVG
+671 YG
-681 GGGTS
+681 
-686 KIIGFYPEAADNT
+686 
-699 AGMRLSNQ
+699 AG
-707 AEAISTDYSVFSLQN
+707 D
-722 NHNINYANNAALQ
+722 
-735 VGSFKFLEIDKTT
+735 
-748 KDLAIMA
+748 
-755 ETGGKI
+755 
-761 TLTANAQ
+761 
-768 GDNTATLDIEGNLS
+768 
-782 IAQGIIVGSTTN
+782 GSTTFNLPN
-794 TGIYNG
+794 TVARFLEGG
-800 VIRAGNVEN
+800 TD
-809 CLYLAGTAEN
+809 AGTYYEAGL
-819 THFAEPNTGDNV
+819 PNITG
-831 NYQAGANCYQ
+831 
-841 INCSVNNPSS
+841 
-851 FNMNISTMKFK
+851 NISVFK
-862 TSFTDEPHMW
+862 SSISGAFVGSDNTNDRYDGWEDDQDEYAVSTSFDASRSNR
-872 KTLTI
+872 I
-877 FLSVGATVPAVT
+877 YGASTTVQPPAMT
-889 WRFPTGSA
+889 
-897 VYYPKGV
+897 
-904 APTLTANAN
+904 
-913 NIINV
+913 V
-918 IAIVD
+918 IYCIK
-923 YTGSFTIQ
+923 Y
-931 VCDTVVLPYSG
+931 

>member
-124 AGIDVSNFNNTFPVK
+124 AGIDVNNFNNTFPVK

-218 TAVGAAAT
+218 TAVEAATT

-292 NAALASKN
+292 NAALA
-300 AALTSENN
+300 SENN

-383 TTATRQADRAQDI
+383 TTATREADRAQGI

-403 AGITG
+403 AGLTG
-408 IATTDEAI
+408 IATTEEAI

-440 FTALNAFRANIIVSN
+440 FTAFNAFRANIAVSS
-455 GTAAGSQGQIVLG
+455 GTKAGSQGQIILG
-468 VKPRTATVQANII
+468 SKPQSATVQAKII

-486 ALNYNAT
+486 ALNYIAT
-493 ETTGHYFKIGNNI
+493 ENAGHYFGVGNNT
-506 ATTSITSNESETA
+506 AFTSITTNGSGTA
-519 IFSHNAFEFARITNV
+519 ILSHNAFEFARITNV

-562 TQDITIEASGGGDV
+562 TKDITIY
-576 TAAGDNNF
+576 N
-584 TGTNTFNKPITV
+584 
-596 RDGALA
+596 
-602 GIGGTIILGTKPN
+602 
-615 SATTQAKINSTT
+615 
-627 TGAMY
+627 
-632 YTATEG
+632 TEG
-638 LGHFFNVGTA
+638 HLVFPNGAEFW
-648 AVATIG
+648 IG
-654 GTATT
+654 
-659 ATLDFLANSILK
+659 
-671 YSTSSGLRVG
+671 
-681 GGGTS
+681 
-686 KIIGFYPEAADNT
+686 
-699 AGMRLSNQ
+699 
-707 AEAISTDYSVFSLQN
+707 
-722 NHNINYANNAALQ
+722 
-735 VGSFKFLEIDKTT
+735 
-748 KDLAIMA
+748 
-755 ETGGKI
+755 
-761 TLTANAQ
+761 
-768 GDNTATLDIEGNLS
+768 
-782 IAQGIIVGSTTN
+782 
-794 TGIYNG
+794 
-800 VIRAGNVEN
+800 
-809 CLYLAGTAEN
+809 
-819 THFAEPNTGDNV
+819 
-831 NYQAGANCYQ
+831 
-841 INCSVNNPSS
+841 
-851 FNMNISTMKFK
+851 
-862 TSFTDEPHMW
+862 
-872 KTLTI
+872 
-877 FLSVGATVPAVT
+877 
-889 WRFPTGSA
+889 
-897 VYYPKGV
+897 
-904 APTLTANAN
+904 
-913 NIINV
+913 
-918 IAIVD
+918 
-923 YTGSFTIQ
+923 
-931 VCDTVVLPYSG
+931 

>member
-148 AGDGLVLTEDPA
+148 AGDRLVLTEDPA

-218 TAVGAAAT
+218 TAVEAAAT

-328 AAENSKKS
+328 ATENSKKS

-372 ESSAESAASSA
+372 ESSAKSAASSA
-383 TTATRQADRAQDI
+383 TTATRQADRAQGI

-428 KTKEAIEQGTNV
+428 KTKAAIGAQVPIKE
-440 FTALNAFRANIIVSN
+440 IVNSIYPV
-455 GTAAGSQGQIVLG
+455 GQIVEYASNINPNDLYSWQTWEQIKDVFTLSAG
-468 VKPRTATVQANII
+468 DKYTIGDTGGAATVTLTIDQIPAHGHTATA
-481 SSTTG
+481 
-486 ALNYNAT
+486 
-493 ETTGHYFKIGNNI
+493 
-506 ATTSITSNESETA
+506 SNDGEHIHS
-519 IFSHNAFEFARITNV
+519 
-534 GVAKWLGN
+534 GVAKRNVNWQAGSDWTSDGGN
-542 ANTATKLETARTIN
+542 LVASEGNTNNAGGHSHE
-556 GVAFDG
+556 
-562 TQDITIEASGGGDV
+562 IEIQNTGGDAAHNNMPPYLV
-576 TAAGDNNF
+576 TI
-584 TGTNTFNKPITV
+584 KWK
-596 RDGALA
+596 R
-602 GIGGTIILGTKPN
+602 
-615 SATTQAKINSTT
+615 
-627 TGAMY
+627 
-632 YTATEG
+632 
-638 LGHFFNVGTA
+638 
-648 AVATIG
+648 
-654 GTATT
+654 
-659 ATLDFLANSILK
+659 
-671 YSTSSGLRVG
+671 TS
-681 GGGTS
+681 
-686 KIIGFYPEAADNT
+686 
-699 AGMRLSNQ
+699 
-707 AEAISTDYSVFSLQN
+707 
-722 NHNINYANNAALQ
+722 
-735 VGSFKFLEIDKTT
+735 
-748 KDLAIMA
+748 
-755 ETGGKI
+755 
-761 TLTANAQ
+761 
-768 GDNTATLDIEGNLS
+768 
-782 IAQGIIVGSTTN
+782 
-794 TGIYNG
+794 
-800 VIRAGNVEN
+800 
-809 CLYLAGTAEN
+809 
-819 THFAEPNTGDNV
+819 
-831 NYQAGANCYQ
+831 
-841 INCSVNNPSS
+841 
-851 FNMNISTMKFK
+851 
-862 TSFTDEPHMW
+862 
-872 KTLTI
+872 
-877 FLSVGATVPAVT
+877 
-889 WRFPTGSA
+889 
-897 VYYPKGV
+897 
-904 APTLTANAN
+904 
-913 NIINV
+913 
-918 IAIVD
+918 
-923 YTGSFTIQ
+923 
-931 VCDTVVLPYSG
+931 

>member
-7 TVKDIYVGNGATTKF
+7 IVKDIYVGNGATTKF

-65 NGDPLPDGHKITI
+65 NGYPLPDGHKITI

-189 TAIEELTAIKDAAV
+189 TAIEELTAIKNAAV

-218 TAVGAAAT
+218 TAVKAAAT

-249 KSAAVS
+249 KSVAVS

-292 NAALASKN
+292 DAALASKN

-383 TTATRQADRAQDI
+383 TIATRQADRAQGI

-416 AGVVDNKAMTPL
+416 AGVVDTKAMTPL
-428 KTKEAIEQGTNV
+428 KTKEAIEQGANV
-440 FTALNAFRANIIVSN
+440 FTALNTFRANIAVSS
-455 GTAAGSQGQIVLG
+455 GTTAGSQGQIILG
-468 VKPRTATVQANII
+468 NKPQSATVQANII

-486 ALNYNAT
+486 ALNYIAT
-493 ETTGHYFKIGNNI
+493 ENAGHYFRIGNNT
-506 ATTSITSNESETA
+506 ASTSITTNESETA
-519 IFSHNAFEFARITNV
+519 ILSHNAFEFARITNV

-562 TQDITIEASGGGDV
+562 T
-576 TAAGDNNF
+576 
-584 TGTNTFNKPITV
+584 
-596 RDGALA
+596 
-602 GIGGTIILGTKPN
+602 
-615 SATTQAKINSTT
+615 
-627 TGAMY
+627 
-632 YTATEG
+632 
-638 LGHFFNVGTA
+638 
-648 AVATIG
+648 
-654 GTATT
+654 
-659 ATLDFLANSILK
+659 
-671 YSTSSGLRVG
+671 
-681 GGGTS
+681 
-686 KIIGFYPEAADNT
+686 
-699 AGMRLSNQ
+699 
-707 AEAISTDYSVFSLQN
+707 
-722 NHNINYANNAALQ
+722 
-735 VGSFKFLEIDKTT
+735 
-748 KDLAIMA
+748 KD
-755 ETGGKI
+755 
-761 TLTANAQ
+761 
-768 GDNTATLDIEGNLS
+768 
-782 IAQGIIVGSTTN
+782 IIVGSNPVGTIIAVAYTGVPEGYMHCNGAAVSRTTYANLFSKIGTTYGAGDGSTTFNLPN
-794 TGIYNG
+794 TVGKFLEGG
-800 VIRAGNVEN
+800 VE
-809 CLYLAGTAEN
+809 AGTYYA
-819 THFAEPNTGDNV
+819 AGLPNITG
-831 NYQAGANCYQ
+831 
-841 INCSVNNPSS
+841 
-851 FNMNISTMKFK
+851 NISAFK
-862 TSFTDEPHMW
+862 SSISGAFVGSNNTNRYDGWNDNEDEYAVSTSFDASRSNS
-872 KTLTI
+872 I
-877 FLSVGATVPAVT
+877 YGASTTVQPPAMT
-889 WRFPTGSA
+889 
-897 VYYPKGV
+897 
-904 APTLTANAN
+904 
-913 NIINV
+913 V
-918 IAIVD
+918 IYCIK
-923 YTGSFTIQ
+923 Y
-931 VCDTVVLPYSG
+931 